1 MLELNAKERIIT
13 FKEVLSVKKYIEY
26 RSVYMNTAIV

>member
-1 MLELNAKERIIT
+1 MQRIIT